1 MPAAIEATRKCSM
14 PKKVMFLASTLKFG
28 MSLSV
33 ECEHLATAQLY
44 KVNESVTHS
53 AEEQK

>member
-1 MPAAIEATRKCSM
+1 M